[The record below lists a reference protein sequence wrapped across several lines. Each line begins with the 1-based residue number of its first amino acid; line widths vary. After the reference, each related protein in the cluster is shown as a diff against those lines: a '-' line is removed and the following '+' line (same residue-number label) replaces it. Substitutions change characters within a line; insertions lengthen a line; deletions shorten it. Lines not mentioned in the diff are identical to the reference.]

1 MLSSESYLVESGK
14 RQEIGNGKWCLVRG
28 APNIFRRLILN
39 RVEKSESDDNV
50 KKEGGKKATNHDV

>member
-14 RQEIGNGKWCLVRG
+14 RQEIGNGKWCLRAWG
-28 APNIFRRLILN
+28 SKYFSSLDFE